1 MQAHF
6 SMEGPRRV
14 VFGLG
19 ESLTLGAETA
29 LLGAKKALVVLD
41 PKLAEIG
48 VANPALE
55 SLADAKI
62 EYTVFSDITREPE
75 PAEADAAAELGK
87 DFGAQAVIGIGGGS
101 ALDLA
106 KAAAGLITN
115 GGVATDYV
123 GLDLLRKP
131 ALPIICLPST
141 AGTGSECTFTA
152 VFTRRADKFK
162 GGINSRYIYPHTAIL
177 DPKLTVTCPPYIT
190 AIVGMDALTHA
201 MESYTSLVAHPM
213 SDLVGLEAVRLI
225 GRWLRP
231 AVANGENLVARE
243 KMMLASYLAGLA
255 LARAGVGAVHAMA
268 YPLGAFFD
276 IPHGEA
282 NALLLPYVT
291 AFNQMACPDRFA
303 ALGRALADL
312 PADMPDREA
321 AEKTV
326 DEVFVL
332 ADEVGIP
339 ATLDELNVPR
349 DQVPAMAAKAMTVAK
364 PIANNPRKVTAA
376 DLEHIYHSAYQ
387 PDEDFWE

>member
-1 MQAHF
+1 MNAHF

-14 VFGLG
+14 VFGND
-19 ESLTLGAETA
+19 ESLSLGAETA
-29 LLGAKKALVVLD
+29 LLGAKKVLVVLD

-48 VANPALE
+48 LADPALG
-55 SLADAKI
+55 SLKDAQV

-106 KAAAGLITN
+106 KAAAALITN
-115 GGVATDYV
+115 EGQATDYV
-123 GLDLLRKP
+123 GIDLVRKP

-152 VFTRRADKFK
+152 VFTRRSDKFK
-162 GGINSRYIYPHTAIL
+162 GGINSRYLYAHTAIL

-201 MESYTSLVAHPM
+201 MESYTSLIANPM
-213 SDLVGLEAVRLI
+213 SELVGLEAVRLI

-243 KMMLASYLAGLA
+243 KMLLASYLAGLA

-282 NALLLPYVT
+282 NALLLPYVS
-291 AFNQMACPDRFA
+291 AFNQLACPDRFA
-303 ALGRALADL
+303 ALGRALADV
-312 PADMPDREA
+312 PADIPDREA
-321 AEKTV
+321 ADRTV
-326 DEVFVL
+326 DEIFLL
-332 ADEVGIP
+332 AEEVGIP
-339 ATLDELNVPR
+339 STLDELNVPR
-349 DQVPAMAAKAMTVAK
+349 EQVPAMAAKAMTVAK

-376 DLEHIYHSAYQ
+376 DLEHIYHSAFQ